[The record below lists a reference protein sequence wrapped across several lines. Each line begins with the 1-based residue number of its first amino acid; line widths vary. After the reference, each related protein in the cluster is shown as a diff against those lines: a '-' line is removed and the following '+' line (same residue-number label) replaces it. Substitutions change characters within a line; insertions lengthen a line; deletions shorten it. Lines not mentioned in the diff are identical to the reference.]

1 MCIAETKLDE
11 SFPNNQLVY
20 QYNQSNILDIT
31 DNNGDLM
38 VFVKLRI
45 HPRRL
50 NDFKIPSNIQIISF
64 EINLREEKWLVAS
77 IYNAPS
83 QNSVEFYR
91 TRYEKVIILGGF
103 NIKAKNSIRFTI
115 WNRIHVLMVTEIRAW
130 IY

>member
-38 VFVKLRI
+38 VFVKLCI
-45 HPRRL
+45 HSRRL

>member
-38 VFVKLRI
+38 VFVKLCI
-45 HPRRL
+45 HSRRL

-103 NIKAKNSIRFTI
+103 NIKAKNRICFTI